1 MDAVKNLSL
10 MFIQKMSLEIMF
22 QFYCRK
28 SYNLDFPTRIYW
40 QLADVLEM
48 TDSFTLPPLV

>member
-22 QFYCRK
+22 QFYYRK